1 MNEKTTELLSKY
13 ELKVGRVTRAR
24 GGFLC
29 DTENGLKL
37 FREYKGTE
45 KHLEIESFILDRI
58 KESGRCRADYIV
70 KNSEGEMLTKD
81 DDGMSYILKDWYTSH
96 ECNVWD
102 KSEICNACGMLARI
116 HLILSGYNKDR
127 MFDLYPCNLMKEY
140 ERHNNEMRRARSFI
154 RNKNRKNEFEL
165 KILSCFD
172 RFYIKAADAGRELE
186 KCNYEAQR
194 ENAYDNQTIC
204 HGSFNYH
211 NILFYDKEAI
221 PVNFERAVVDIQIT
235 DFYDFLRK
243 VMEKY
248 NWDAELGYKMLN
260 EYDRVRTISRDE
272 RKLIYVMLLY
282 PEKFWK
288 IVNQYYNGNKSWIPD
303 KNADKLNTVCSQ
315 DEKKQ
320 QFVNTVNP

>member
-13 ELKVGRVTRAR
+13 ELKVGKVTRAR

-29 DTENGLKL
+29 DTGNGLKL

-58 KESGRCRADYIV
+58 QESGKFRADYII
-70 KNSEGEMLTKD
+70 KNTLGEMLTKD
-81 DDGMSYILKDWYTSH
+81 DDGISYILKDWYTSH

-102 KSEICNACGMLARI
+102 KAEICNACSMLAGI
-116 HLILSGYNKDR
+116 HLVLRGNYKER

-172 RFYIKAADAGRELE
+172 RFYVKASDACRELE

-194 ENAYDNQTIC
+194 QNAFNNQTIC

-211 NILFYDKEAI
+211 NILYCDKEAI

-248 NWDAELGYKMLN
+248 NWDMELGYKMLN
-260 EYDRVRTISRDE
+260 EYDKVRTISSDE

-303 KNADKLNTVCSQ
+303 KNTDKLNTVCSQ

-320 QFVNTVNP
+320 QFVNMVNS

>member
-13 ELKVGRVTRAR
+13 ELNVIRVTRAR

-29 DTENGLKL
+29 DTGKGLKL

-45 KHLEIESFILDRI
+45 KHLETESFILDKI
-58 KESGRCRADYIV
+58 KMSGRCRSDYIV
-70 KNSEGEMLTKD
+70 KNSMGEMLTKD
-81 DDGMSYILKDWYTSH
+81 DDGVSYILKDWYTSH

-102 KSEICNACGMLARI
+102 KSEICGACGMLARI

-127 MFDLYPCNLMKEY
+127 VFELYPCNLMKEY

-172 RFYIKAADAGRELE
+172 TFYAKAADAGMELE
-186 KCNYEAQR
+186 KCNYELQR
-194 ENAYDNQTIC
+194 ENALKKQTIC

-211 NILFYDKEAI
+211 NILFCDREAI
-221 PVNFERAVVDIQIT
+221 PVNFERAVADIQIT
-235 DFYDFLRK
+235 DLYDFLRK

-248 NWDAELGYKMLN
+248 NWDSELGYKMLN
-260 EYDRVRTISRDE
+260 EYDRVRTISKDE
-272 RKLIYVMLLY
+272 RKLIHVMLMY

-303 KNADKLNTVCSQ
+303 KNIDKLNMVCSQ
-315 DEKKQ
+315 DENKQ
-320 QFVNTVNP
+320 KFVDAVNP